1 MCVIKKISKFI
12 EKLKKLNIYNK
23 SLIVFKSDHGYP
35 SNYFDLA
42 PNNIKINN
50 NDIGYSRH
58 TPFLL
63 IKDFETT
70 KKKIILK
77 SNLVLLNDIPKTL
90 CLNLTLTEN
99 CDFFNGINLLETNSI
114 GDTPYYVF
122 ISRNEKPNCCAIKIL
137 IW

>member
-1 MCVIKKISKFI
+1 MILVTVVILLFI
-12 EKLKKLNIYNK
+12 NKRLLKQ
-23 SLIVFKSDHGYP
+23 
-35 SNYFDLA
+35 
-42 PNNIKINN
+42 
-50 NDIGYSRH
+50 R
-58 TPFLL
+58 
-63 IKDFETT
+63 

-122 ISRNEKPNCCAIKIL
+122 ISRNEKPNCCAIKNF
-137 IW
+137 